1 MADAGERET
10 IVWQAIVQSKT
21 LADEARRVGLDT
33 LAYLLE
39 MVVMEA
45 KQETV
50 VKQRGGALEEPQ
62 EVEEPQEP

>member
-1 MADAGERET
+1 MADAGEREA

-21 LADEARRVGLDT
+21 MADEARRVGLDT

-45 KQETV
+45 KQETIM
-50 VKQRGGALEEPQ
+50 KQRGGELEELQELEEPQ
-62 EVEEPQEP
+62 EP

>member
-1 MADAGERET
+1 MADAGEREA

-45 KQETV
+45 SK
-50 VKQRGGALEEPQ
+50 RRL
-62 EVEEPQEP
+62 